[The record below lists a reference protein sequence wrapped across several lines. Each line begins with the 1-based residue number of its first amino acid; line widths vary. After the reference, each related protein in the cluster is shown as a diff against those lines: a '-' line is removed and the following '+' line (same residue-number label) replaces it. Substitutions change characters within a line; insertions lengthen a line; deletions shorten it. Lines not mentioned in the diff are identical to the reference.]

1 MVSFFDKC
9 MRGKLKRI
17 LSSSVNDCLGLAN
30 PRDLLTYWIPLEK
43 KRKRDL
49 DLLEYLST
57 ISLARRIS
65 IFGAMD
71 WN

>member
-17 LSSSVNDCLGLAN
+17 LSSSGNDCLGLAN

-57 ISLARRIS
+57 INLARRIS
-65 IFGAMD
+65 IFSAMD

>member
-1 MVSFFDKC
+1 MVFDKR
-9 MRGKLKRI
+9 MIWKLKRI
-17 LSSSVNDCLGLAN
+17 LSSSGNDCLGIAN

-57 ISLARRIS
+57 INLALRIS